1 MNWPVSKKIGGQE
14 AVVPKEVIGAHGG
27 FPLSE
32 WQKYLES
39 PENKLLF
46 KGQDYTRKVRYLTD
60 EEKKSVKKGAAGP
73 FLITY
78 PSSGSLSQTGLNA
91 SRQSL
96 SGTHQLRSGE

>member
-60 EEKKSVKKGAAGP
+60 EEKNSKRGRWP
-73 FLITY
+73 LLITY